1 MAKKFIRMNHKLKTV
16 GWFLMKIE
24 KDWGKQVWSD
34 GIVSKDVGHFEI
46 QLAKIYNHLVIMH
59 ILGLNFE
66 NLQICKVN

>member
-1 MAKKFIRMNHKLKTV
+1 
-16 GWFLMKIE
+16 MKIE

-34 GIVSKDVGHFEI
+34 GIVSKDVVHFEI